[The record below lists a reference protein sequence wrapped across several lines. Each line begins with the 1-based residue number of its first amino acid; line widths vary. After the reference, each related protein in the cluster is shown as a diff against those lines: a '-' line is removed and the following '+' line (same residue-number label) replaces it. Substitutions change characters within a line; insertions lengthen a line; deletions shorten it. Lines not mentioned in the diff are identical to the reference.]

1 MKIARFDANFSS
13 LIIGER
19 FKRNVYRPC
28 IETVPSSTI
37 AGFFRENFGIQDA
50 VGVGR
55 IDSASYQRRHVVVSL
70 CDNALDGVS
79 MPIET
84 EYLVPRNGAVRASLY
99 LLWHEQLDFLKAVN
113 GLPVAM
119 GAWRNKGFG
128 RGILSFRGFVDY
140 WIGPVELRT
149 RLTERAGAALGVRR
163 ILAPAYGYLFESTGP
178 ATGRWV
184 RSLFEGSIVEGPD
197 FLGERYRYDI

>member
-1 MKIARFDANFSS
+1 MKIAGFDAHFSS

-19 FKRNVYRPC
+19 FKRRLYRPC

-37 AGFFRENFGIQDA
+37 TGFFRENFGIQDA
-50 VGVGR
+50 VGVGQ
-55 IDSASYQRRHVVVSL
+55 IDSASYQRRRVVVSSF
-70 CDNALDGVS
+70 DNALDGVS

-84 EYLVPRNGAVRASLY
+84 EYLVPRNGAVRASFY
-99 LLWHEQLDFLKAVN
+99 LLWHDQLDFLKSVN
-113 GLPVAM
+113 DLPVAM

-128 RGILSFRGFVDY
+128 RGVLSFRGLVDY
-140 WIGPVELRT
+140 RVGPVELRT
-149 RLTERAGAALGVRR
+149 RLTESAGKALGVRR
-163 ILAPAYGYLFESTGP
+163 IVAPAYGYLFEPTGP